1 MYFFILQPGE
11 IVIDWSAAIISAASD
26 DVEYYPASS
35 DEDSYAV
42 DDSVLNELSN
52 RDETIAQERMGAR
65 ESQKIAALKNC
76 RPRNANAKMMADC
89 AIAAVTNLIHAIT
102 NSGLY

>member
-65 ESQKIAALKNC
+65 ESQKIAALKMLEESNRRYNIC
-76 RPRNANAKMMADC
+76 R
-89 AIAAVTNLIHAIT
+89 
-102 NSGLY
+102 

>member
-52 RDETIAQERMGAR
+52 HKKK
-65 ESQKIAALKNC
+65 SQKIAALKMLEESNRRYNIC
-76 RPRNANAKMMADC
+76 R
-89 AIAAVTNLIHAIT
+89 
-102 NSGLY
+102 